1 MRGSFPPKHHLAT
14 PACPSCGSNTRVVR
28 MPDSLTPFER
38 PNMRIEEVGG
48 RYYCQ
53 ACAHDFEPQEEDS

>member
-1 MRGSFPPKHHLAT
+1 
-14 PACPSCGSNTRVVR
+14 

-38 PNMRIEEVGG
+38 PNMRIEEMGG

-53 ACAHDFEPQEEDS
+53 GCAHDFELDDEDS